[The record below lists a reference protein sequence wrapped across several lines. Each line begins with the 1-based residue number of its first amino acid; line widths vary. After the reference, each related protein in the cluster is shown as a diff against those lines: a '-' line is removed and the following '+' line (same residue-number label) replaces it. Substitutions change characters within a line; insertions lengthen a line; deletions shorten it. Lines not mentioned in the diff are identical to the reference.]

1 MRTQSAVRAENFQP
15 QRFAKI
21 ALAAAL
27 GLALA
32 FTFSCLDGF
41 KTVKIGKQV
50 WMAENLNIDIQGS
63 KCYED
68 KPENC
73 KKYGRLY
80 YYGIAVQACPKGW
93 HLPSD
98 AEWQMLVDFVGG
110 NAGQKLKAKDGWNE
124 GGNGTDDYGFSALPG
139 GSGYSDGDFNYVGKD
154 GYWWSA
160 TEINAARAWGR
171 YVNYDY
177 AGVDRNG
184 LDKAGLFS
192 VRCVQD

>member
-1 MRTQSAVRAENFQP
+1 MQLS
-15 QRFAKI
+15 KI

-27 GLALA
+27 GFALA
-32 FTFSCLDGF
+32 FTLSCLDGF
-41 KTVKIGKQV
+41 KTVKIGNQV

-98 AEWQMLVDFVGG
+98 DEWQTLVDFVGG
-110 NAGQKLKAKDGWNE
+110 VGVAGQKLKAKDGWNE

-139 GSGYSDGDFNYVGKD
+139 GSGNSDGGFSSVGKY
-154 GYWWSA
+154 GYWRNA
-160 TEINAARAWGR
+160 TEYYASYAYYRYMGHDRADVGR
-171 YVNYDY
+171 SID
-177 AGVDRNG
+177 
-184 LDKAGLFS
+184 DKTDFFS